1 MKALVAARAFLP
13 GRQDYALLPRT
24 WKGDLVA
31 GVTVGIVAL
40 PLALAFGVSS
50 GAGAASGLI
59 TAVIAGVIAA
69 VFGGSNIQVSGP
81 TGAMVVVL
89 GPVIAAHG
97 LGALAAVSVLA
108 GVIVV
113 AAGLLKLGRVVT
125 LLPWPVIEGFTV
137 GIAVIIFLQQVPDA
151 FGAKPGP
158 SSNAVVSAI
167 QALATA
173 SPTSILAPVAVVA
186 LVAVIMVAAP
196 RIHPRIPGSLIAIVI
211 TSVAVQFLDLPV
223 ARIGSLPDSLP
234 APVMPSLDLATI
246 TALAG
251 SAATIAAL
259 AAIESLLSARVGAS
273 ISDTGP
279 YDADRELLGQGL
291 ASVASGFFGGMPATG
306 AIARTAVNIRS
317 GGRTRLAAITHALVL
332 LAVVYLATG
341 PVSRIPLAALAG
353 VLMVTATR
361 MVSLKTLRSVIGSTR
376 ADTVVFFVTALI
388 TVSFDLIQAVE
399 IGIAVAAF
407 FALRALVRSSGVHRE
422 EIPGPVHEGDE
433 HIAVFRLDGALFFA
447 AAERVLERVSAIR
460 NVDVV
465 IIRMSQLQILDAT
478 GARTITDIVQALERR
493 GITVL
498 IKGIQDRHL
507 RLVTQVGVLDSLRH
521 HKHLFT
527 ELAPAVEH
535 ARSHVA
541 RASTARTAHGRSTE
555 SAPATTDPTDSSPL
569 KEN

>member
-1 MKALVAARAFLP
+1 VKVLPAGLALLP
-13 GRQDYALLPRT
+13 GRRDYAQLPRT

-59 TAVIAGVIAA
+59 TAVVAGVIAA

-97 LGALAAVSVLA
+97 LGALAAVSVMA
-108 GVIVV
+108 GVIVL

-137 GIAVIIFLQQVPDA
+137 GIAAIIFLQQVPAA
-151 FGAKPGP
+151 FG
-158 SSNAVVSAI
+158 SSSGSSGNAAVSAV
-167 QALATA
+167 QALGTVSAA
-173 SPTSILAPVAVVA
+173 SALAPAALVA
-186 LVAVIMVAAP
+186 LVVLIMVTAP
-196 RIHPRIPGSLIAIVI
+196 RIHPRIPASPIAIIVA
-211 TSVAVQFLDLPV
+211 SVTAQVLDLPV
-223 ARIGSLPDSLP
+223 ARIGALPQSLPS
-234 APVMPSLDLATI
+234 PVIPSLDWTTLAN
-246 TALAG
+246 LAG
-251 SAATIAAL
+251 PAATIAAL
-259 AAIESLLSARVGAS
+259 AAIESLLSARVAAS

-317 GGRTRLAAITHALVL
+317 GGRTRLAAITHALLL

-361 MVSLKTLRSVIGSTR
+361 MVSPAALRAVIGSTR

-388 TVSFDLIQAVE
+388 TVSFDLIEAVE
-399 IGIAVAAF
+399 IGIAVASF
-407 FALRALVRSSGVHRE
+407 FALRSLVRSSGVHRE
-422 EIPGPVHEGDE
+422 EIPGPVHDGDE
-433 HIAVFRLDGALFFA
+433 HIAIFRLDGALFFA
-447 AAERVLERVSAIR
+447 AAERVLDRVSAIQ

-465 IIRMSQLQILDAT
+465 IIRMSQLQTLDAT
-478 GARTITDIVQALERR
+478 GARVITEIVNALERR

-507 RLVTQVGVLDSLRH
+507 RLLTRVGVLESLRH

-541 RASTARTAHGRSTE
+541 RAATARATRTHGPALE
-555 SAPATTDPTDSSPL
+555 SNPAPTSGPTD
-569 KEN
+569 E

>member
-1 MKALVAARAFLP
+1 MKFLVAARAFLP
-13 GRQDYALLPRT
+13 VRQDYALLPRT

-31 GVTVGIVAL
+31 GVTVGIIAL

-97 LGALAAVSVLA
+97 IGALAAVSVLA

-137 GIAVIIFLQQVPDA
+137 GIAVIIFLQQVPAA
-151 FGAKPGP
+151 FGTKPGP
-158 SSNAVVSAI
+158 SSNAVISAI
-167 QALATA
+167 QASGTVSPA
-173 SPTSILAPVAVVA
+173 SVLAPVALVA
-186 LVAVIMVAAP
+186 LVAVIMVASP
-196 RIHPRIPGSLIAIVI
+196 RIHPRIPGSLIAII
-211 TSVAVQFLDLPV
+211 IATVAAQFLDLPV
-223 ARIGSLPDSLP
+223 TQIGTLPDSLP
-234 APVMPSLDLATI
+234 APMMPSLDLATI
-246 TALAG
+246 TSLAG

-361 MVSLKTLRSVIGSTR
+361 MVSLRTLRSVIGSTR

-388 TVSFDLIQAVE
+388 TVSFDLIEAVE

-447 AAERVLERVSAIR
+447 AAERVLERISAIR

-478 GARTITDIVQALERR
+478 GARTITEIVQALERR

-498 IKGIQDRHL
+498 IKGIQERHL

-527 ELAPAVEH
+527 DLAPAVEH

-541 RASTARTAHGRSTE
+541 RAATARAAHGRDLSPAPSPVIGSDTTE
-555 SAPATTDPTDSSPL
+555 
-569 KEN
+569 E